1 MSDLRSRLPGQS
13 VIQRTLELHPDPTE
27 APSGDALSW
36 YKGALGEIAVAGI
49 LAELGPRWTV
59 LHSVPVGRG
68 DSDIDHVVIG
78 PPGAFTI
85 NTKSHPGQEVWM
97 AGHGLLVSG
106 RRTNYIGIAA
116 AEAFRAEALLSS
128 AAGLTVPVVPMVVLV
143 DPGKRTIRGVAEGGV
158 RVLADWELLAELQ
171 LSPREF
177 SDEQVERIVAAAIQP
192 KTWRDEPLPEVD
204 TENLALRF
212 NAMVARSAQLGVF
225 DGDRSGDSFAVGRLA
240 AHVRSAS
247 RTPDGIAACSSSTPA
262 AGPHCRDEARPAPS
276 QEQVSQCLCAAHRGG
291 HHVVGVLRRHP
302 ARGAGLARPLMQVV
316 VVPSISSGTVL

>member
-13 VIQRTLELHPDPTE
+13 VIQRTLELHPDPTQP
-27 APSGDALSW
+27 PSGDALSW

-49 LAELGPRWTV
+49 LAELGPKWTV

-106 RRTNYIGIAA
+106 RRTNYVGIAA

-128 AAGLTVPVVPMVVLV
+128 AAGLTVPLVPMVVLV
-143 DPGKRTIRGVAEGGV
+143 NPGKRTIRAEAEGGV

-171 LSPREF
+171 LARREF

-192 KTWRDEPLPEVD
+192 TTWRTEPLPEVD
-204 TENLALRF
+204 TEDLALRF
-212 NAMVARSAQLGVF
+212 NAMVARSAQATVTSVAYAAPRVAAPATVQDVPQRGDGEDPRQPHPVQAGL
-225 DGDRSGDSFAVGRLA
+225 GDRVQAVVLAYESGLICPGE
-240 AHVRSAS
+240 
-247 RTPDGIAACSSSTPA
+247 GQ
-262 AGPHCRDEARPAPS
+262 
-276 QEQVSQCLCAAHRGG
+276 QER
-291 HHVVGVLRRHP
+291 
-302 ARGAGLARPLMQVV
+302 
-316 VVPSISSGTVL
+316 